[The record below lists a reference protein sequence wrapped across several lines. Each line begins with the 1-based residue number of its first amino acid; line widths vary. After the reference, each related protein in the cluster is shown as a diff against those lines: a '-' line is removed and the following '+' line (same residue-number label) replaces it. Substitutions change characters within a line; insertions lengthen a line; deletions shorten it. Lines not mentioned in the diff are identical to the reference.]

1 MGNRPAFQVIRGTVM
16 SRPLRVLR
24 LDASA
29 NPGES
34 TSRKLGDELIRKLRR
49 QTAIELRERDL
60 NRELSFIDS
69 FWIGANFTAADER
82 SAAQAERLSLSDRLI
97 AELRWADRIV
107 LTTPMYN
114 FGVPATL
121 KAWIDLVCRAGVT
134 FRYTDQGPVGLL
146 DDRRVDIVVTSG
158 GVPLE
163 SPADF
168 VSGYLKQV
176 FSFIGIEDVKI
187 AAADRMNVDTEASL
201 ARALAQIEA
210 SAVPQTVREVA

>member
-1 MGNRPAFQVIRGTVM
+1 M

-34 TSRKLGDELIRKLRR
+34 AGRRLGDELIGRLHE
-49 QTAIELRERDL
+49 QADIDLRERDL
-60 NRELSFIDS
+60 NHELSFIDGA
-69 FWIGANFTAADER
+69 WIGANFTADDER
-82 SAAQAERLSLSDRLI
+82 SAAQAQRLNLSDLLI
-97 AELRWADRIV
+97 EELRWAERIV

-121 KAWIDLVCRAGVT
+121 KAWIDQVCRAGIT
-134 FRYTDQGPVGLL
+134 FRYTEQGAVGLL
-146 DDRRVDIVVTSG
+146 ADKRVDIVITSG

-168 VSGYLKQV
+168 LSGYLKQV
-176 FSFIGIEDVKI
+176 FSFIGIEDVNI
-187 AAADRMNVDTEASL
+187 VAADRMNVDADASF
-201 ARALAQIEA
+201 ARALSQIEA
-210 SAVPQTVREVA
+210 LAETHSVREVA

>member
-1 MGNRPAFQVIRGTVM
+1 V

-29 NPGES
+29 NPGVS
-34 TSRKLGDELIRKLRR
+34 TSRRLGDELVRKLRR
-49 QTAIELRERDL
+49 QTAIELHERDL
-60 NRELSFIDS
+60 NREPSFIDS
-69 FWIGANFTAADER
+69 SWIGASFTAADER
-82 SAAQAERLSLSDRLI
+82 SAAQAERLGLSDRLI

-134 FRYTDQGPVGLL
+134 FRYTGQGPVGLL
-146 DDRRVDIVVTSG
+146 DDRRVDIVVTTG

-168 VSGYLKQV
+168 VSGYLRQV
-176 FSFIGIEDVKI
+176 FSFIGIDDVKI
-187 AAADRMNVDTEASL
+187 AAADRMNVDAEASL